1 MQFLTDYFRAID
13 ALAIGAVVVLVAAA
27 FIRKESIWMGLLVL
41 VVALWAASRLFGL
54 F

>member
-13 ALAIGAVVVLVAAA
+13 ALAVGAVVILMAAA

-41 VVALWAASRLFGL
+41 VVVLWAASRVFGL

>member
-27 FIRKESIWMGLLVL
+27 FLRKESIWMGLLVL
-41 VVALWAASRLFGL
+41 VVVLWAASRVFGL